1 MINYLIKLAAEITIK
16 SPWVRTRTIDLLKKN
31 IRLTL
36 TNEWFTFNIKSSWDS
51 ITLEINNDFDK
62 QKLIWILKN
71 IFWISHI
78 LEVKKLEFESKE
90 EIKELV
96 LDYYKQKVS
105 NNSFFVRVKRVW
117 KHDFSSTELEK
128 YIGWE
133 ILKNTNNARV
143 TSKNPDY
150 FIKLEIKDKQLN
162 LVINSYVWSNW
173 YPIWFTWKV
182 LSLISWWFDS
192 SVSTYMSMKRW
203 LKVDFLFFD
212 LWFKPHEIAVK
223 QISYYLWKSF
233 WQSYKSSFIK
243 INFWF
248 LINLLVEYCEPKY
261 RSVLLKRYMLKTSDL
276 MNSYLAKNYNYFKE
290 NYSAIVKWDSLWQV
304 SSQTLSNLKVIDN
317 ACEILVLRPLIM
329 FDKQEI
335 IDISR
340 KIWTY
345 DFSLSMPEYCSVVS
359 KNPSTKSNYEEI
371 VKFEEKID
379 ELFYNQILKNIEIKK
394 IDKVLDFWEK
404 NLEINI
410 VWEIK
415 ENDVLIDIREKEK
428 IDKNPVDFWVKTL
441 EIPFFD
447 INSKFEKLDQNKNY
461 LFYCEK
467 WVLSKLHYLYLKD
480 MWFNNISVFRP

>member
-62 QKLIWILKN
+62 QKLIWVLKN

-203 LKVDFLFFD
+203 LTC
-212 LWFKPHEIAVK
+212 
-223 QISYYLWKSF
+223 LWKDD
-233 WQSYKSSFIK
+233 W
-243 INFWF
+243 
-248 LINLLVEYCEPKY
+248 
-261 RSVLLKRYMLKTSDL
+261 R
-276 MNSYLAKNYNYFKE
+276 
-290 NYSAIVKWDSLWQV
+290 
-304 SSQTLSNLKVIDN
+304 
-317 ACEILVLRPLIM
+317 
-329 FDKQEI
+329 
-335 IDISR
+335 
-340 KIWTY
+340 
-345 DFSLSMPEYCSVVS
+345 
-359 KNPSTKSNYEEI
+359 
-371 VKFEEKID
+371 
-379 ELFYNQILKNIEIKK
+379 
-394 IDKVLDFWEK
+394 
-404 NLEINI
+404 
-410 VWEIK
+410 
-415 ENDVLIDIREKEK
+415 
-428 IDKNPVDFWVKTL
+428 
-441 EIPFFD
+441 
-447 INSKFEKLDQNKNY
+447 
-461 LFYCEK
+461 
-467 WVLSKLHYLYLKD
+467 
-480 MWFNNISVFRP
+480 